1 MQVLQKQKKF
11 ANFQHAFY
19 IQLNVETYFI
29 VILNCF
35 WLNKKDHQVYLFS
48 KI

>member
-19 IQLNVETYFI
+19 IQLNVDKYWI
-29 VILNCF
+29 V
-35 WLNKKDHQVYLFS
+35 S
-48 KI
+48 E